1 MTKENE
7 RSQILVGN
15 EIRNNK
21 KMSIAIMLKKNI
33 ILIITLIGVS
43 AGIIMGYSLRHSKLS
58 ETTVLLIS
66 YPGELYMRLL
76 KLLILPLIISSL
88 ITGTS
93 SVNARLNGKIAMRT
107 FIYFFLTSAFNAS
120 LGVILAILIHPG
132 DPGLK
137 ITLNKVVDNKNGN
150 SVLDSLLDLG
160 RNLIAEN
167 IFQATF
173 QQAHTDYVNSTT
185 VISVS
190 NKTILTKN
198 KMEKILNYRLGTNNI
213 GLVFFCIIFGSIL
226 GAIGPKGKVVKD
238 LFLAVF
244 EITMRMVKSVIWL
257 TPIGVCSIITAKIIL
272 VDDIYL
278 VISQLGWFI
287 LTILIGILLY
297 QLVIMQLIYF
307 LIVRKNPFKYY
318 CALVQGTLTAFAT
331 ASAAAALPIN
341 FEVMDNVLKIH
352 SSITRFVMPI
362 GTNINMNGT
371 ALFLA
376 VATIF
381 MAQMNSF
388 YLGAGTLVT
397 IWVTSTILSFSS
409 ASVPSAAIVLLL
421 MIISSIG
428 IPADDLPLLFAIDWL
443 VDRIRTTNN
452 MLGDCYTAAIVE
464 KLSKKELLDITNNQT
479 PEEVL
484 TLL

>member
-1 MTKENE
+1 MDINKRSKRLVQTKININE
-7 RSQILVGN
+7 KTSVAKVLKRNIL
-15 EIRNNK
+15 
-21 KMSIAIMLKKNI
+21 
-33 ILIITLIGVS
+33 LIVTLIGVL
-43 AGIIMGYSLRHSKLS
+43 AGIVIGFSLRPENLS
-58 ETTVLLIS
+58 ETIILLIS

-93 SVNARLNGKIAMRT
+93 NVNARLNGKMAVRT
-107 FIYFFLTSAFNAS
+107 FICFFLTSAFNAL
-120 LGVILAILIHPG
+120 LGVVLGIIFHPG

-137 ITLNKVVDNKNGN
+137 ITPNDVVNDKNGN

-173 QQAHTDYVNSTT
+173 QQVHTDYVNSTS
-185 VISVS
+185 IKLVS
-190 NKTILTKN
+190 NKTILTN
-198 KMEKILNYRLGTNNI
+198 KMERILSYRLGTNNI

-226 GAIGPKGKVVKD
+226 GVIGPKGKVVKE
-238 LFLAVF
+238 LFLTIF
-244 EITMRMVKSVIWL
+244 EITMKMVKSVIWL
-257 TPIGVCSIITAKIIL
+257 TPIGVCSIIAAKIIL

-287 LTILIGILLY
+287 ITIVIGIFFY
-297 QLVIMQLIYF
+297 QLIVMQLIYF
-307 LIVRKNPFKYY
+307 LVIRKNPFKYY
-318 CALVQGTLTAFAT
+318 CALIQGTLTAFAT
-331 ASAAAALPIN
+331 ASGAAALPIN
-341 FEVMDNVLKIH
+341 FEVMENVLKIH
-352 SSITRFVMPI
+352 TSITRFVMPI

-388 YLGAGTLVT
+388 HLGAGTLVT
-397 IWVTSTILSFSS
+397 IWISSTIMSFSS
-409 ASVPSAAIVLLL
+409 ASVPSAALVLLL

-428 IPADDLPLLFAIDWL
+428 IPVKDLPLLFAIDWL

-464 KLSKKELLDITNNQT
+464 ELSKKELSDTTTDQT
-479 PEEVL
+479 PDEAV
-484 TLL
+484 TSLL